1 MSETPVCRRQGSE
14 LPKGSLVQ
22 HFYFKVKRILK
33 PIFAWIFHAKIGF
46 FAFTLKKERMI
57 NMFNPF
63 KKEKGIQE
71 EMSLFVKQ
79 EKDRRSKAE
88 AFVEMMVEVV
98 PYAMEEVWGLSD
110 SQLIIGDTVQFK
122 ADGTSSSFFVMAD
135 KDTKLD
141 ILNLRGQA
149 FWQSVQ
155 EVMNFSREM
164 LEDVKRR
171 EVARDQLLAGMGEL
185 TQELKESSISGSARK
200 KNPFIPLEPSFL
212 KNN

>member
-1 MSETPVCRRQGSE
+1 
-14 LPKGSLVQ
+14 
-22 HFYFKVKRILK
+22 
-33 PIFAWIFHAKIGF
+33 
-46 FAFTLKKERMI
+46 
-57 NMFNPF
+57 MFNPF

-98 PYAMEEVWGLSD
+98 PYAMEEVWGLSNN
-110 SQLIIGDTVQFK
+110 QLIIGDTVQFK
-122 ADGTSSSFFVMAD
+122 ADGTSSSFFVMQD
-135 KDTKLD
+135 EETKLD

-171 EVARDQLLAGMGEL
+171 ETARDQLLAGMGEL

-200 KNPFIPLEPSFL
+200 KNPFIPVEPSFL